1 MSMWPDRVEAPTTQ
15 GRPSH
20 RNTVSCRVPGAMRK
34 SSGVRMI
41 SGPECGRPVL
51 RQTVRAKAKHTAAA
65 STEGMRNCSSE
76 GRAVTVSAKQT
87 NEMRASVPAPRRVS
101 SGASQ
106 KDGSS
111 MPLRP
116 VAQCRSARSKGIWK
130 TRRTAARSSMRM
142 KTTTRRAIIV
152 VSRPL
157 MAIATRPARAPSAH
171 RMARRGAPDLLRSA
185 ASQSRVQGAC
195 GSGRMGGVGR
205 RVLSIRQTGVRMRA
219 RTRVRPASSASS
231 RRSSGWVV

>member
-1 MSMWPDRVEAPTTQ
+1 
-15 GRPSH
+15 
-20 RNTVSCRVPGAMRK
+20 
-34 SSGVRMI
+34 MI

-142 KTTTRRAIIV
+142 KTTTRRADGDRYEAGESPECPQDGATRSTGSSA
-152 VSRPL
+152 VSRLAIEGPGRLRFWPHGWRGPQSPL
-157 MAIATRPARAPSAH
+157 DPPDGSAH
-171 RMARRGAPDLLRSA
+171 EGAD
-185 ASQSRVQGAC
+185 ASQAGVVGELAAQLGV
-195 GSGRMGGVGR
+195 GGVELDYSLELDVAQGN
-205 RVLSIRQTGVRMRA
+205 GGHA
-219 RTRVRPASSASS
+219 N
-231 RRSSGWVV
+231 RSECGPGGGQDEGGA